1 MTVLQED
8 RTKMADHGD
17 DLDSW
22 FERLERMPVPEGYR
36 VEIVEGFVHMTPQRD
51 VHWEII
57 RWIVH
62 TFEAKFGMKVKVKSD
77 VRIDFPGH
85 LNGFCPDV
93 MKLRDTAAKDDRG
106 LWRYHDIEFIAE
118 VISKGT
124 ATNDY
129 DTKRLTYATAGVPV
143 YMIADP
149 YTGKCHVYTDPKEG
163 DYQTQLTVA
172 FGTEIDLTGTVVD
185 LVLPTEGFPRE

>member
-1 MTVLQED
+1 MTVLEED
-8 RTKMADHGD
+8 RINMADHGD

-36 VEIVEGFVHMTPQRD
+36 VEIVEGAVHMTPQRN
-51 VHWEII
+51 VHWQII
-57 RWIVH
+57 RRILH
-62 TFEAKFGMKVKVKSD
+62 ALEARFGMDVVVLSD

-85 LNGFCPDV
+85 LNGFSPDLAKV
-93 MKLRDTAAKDDRG
+93 RDGVGEDAHGR
-106 LWRYHDIEFIAE
+106 WRYQDIEFVAE

-129 DTKRLTYATAGVPV
+129 GSKKLTYATAGVPV

-149 YTGKCHVYTDPKEG
+149 YTGKCHVYTDPKKG
-163 DYQTQLTVA
+163 DYRTELSVA
-172 FGTEIDLTGTVVD
+172 FGAEIDLTGTVVD
-185 LVLPTEGFPRE
+185 LTLPTDGFPRD